1 MTGIDRS
8 FYQMAQEIQSLG
20 EKELYHRMRR
30 SFEAVSA
37 ETQKSCA
44 VSSTSFCI
52 GRSIRPTEF

>member
-8 FYQMAQEIQSLG
+8 FYQMAREIRSLD

-30 SFEAVSA
+30 SFDAVPA

-44 VSSTSFCI
+44 DF
-52 GRSIRPTEF
+52 FNQF